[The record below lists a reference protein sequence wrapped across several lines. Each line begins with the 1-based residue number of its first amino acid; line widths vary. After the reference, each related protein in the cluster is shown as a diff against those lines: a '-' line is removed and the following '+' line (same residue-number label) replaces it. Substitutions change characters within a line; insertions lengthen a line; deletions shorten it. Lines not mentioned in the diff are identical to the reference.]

1 MKDQAGEDGPG
12 AAFDTSFEPPQA
24 FDPKVEQ
31 APEPLPGYMVK
42 RYEAWRGSRF
52 AGDRAWYAQLAEQ
65 GQHPRAMVIA
75 CCDSRV
81 DVAGLLGSEP
91 GELFTVRNVANI
103 CPPFAPGHEHH
114 STCAAIE
121 YAVTALKV
129 SHIVVL
135 GHAHCGGVQAYRERR
150 DAQEADAAT
159 ACCDHARPS
168 ASFIDR
174 WMDLLQPA
182 YERLAR
188 MSWPEARTEA
198 ERQTA
203 RQKTLE
209 QEGVLSSLRN
219 LLSFP
224 FVQEAVAAGKL
235 TVHGAWFDIG
245 EGRLHAYDPKTER
258 FEPV

>member
-1 MKDQAGEDGPG
+1 MDGFGGELDRKAADAAG
-12 AAFDTSFEPPQA
+12 A
-24 FDPKVEQ
+24 
-31 APEPLPGYMVK
+31 APEPLPSYMVK

-52 AGDRAWYAQLAEQ
+52 AGDRAWYAQLAAH

-75 CCDSRV
+75 GGDSRV
-81 DVAGLLGSEP
+81 DVTGLLGSEP

-135 GHAHCGGVQAYRERR
+135 GHAHCGGVQAYRQRR
-150 DAQEADAAT
+150 DAEAARAAS
-159 ACCDHARPS
+159 ADDCSSSCCAPPS
-168 ASFIDR
+168 NSFIDR
-174 WMDLLQPA
+174 WMDLLKPA
-182 YERLAR
+182 YDRLSLMA
-188 MSWPEARTEA
+188 WPEAETEA
-198 ERQTA
+198 QREA
-203 RQKTLE
+203 ERQKTLE

-219 LLSFP
+219 LLGFP
-224 FVQEAVAAGKL
+224 FVREAVAAGTL

-258 FEPV
+258 FDPV